1 MSEALELLSPVWKH
15 KSTIQPVRGSGC
27 HLYDAAGQEYLDF
40 TCGIGVTNTG
50 HAHPRV
56 VQAIQQQAERLL
68 FGQINIV
75 IPPITLQLA
84 EQLNKITPTEIN
96 RFFFTNSGAEAI
108 ESAVKLS
115 RHATGRRN
123 LIVFQGSFHGRT
135 AQTMAMTTSKTIYRH
150 RYQPLPS
157 AVFVTPFPAAK
168 ELGMEEPAAAEFAL
182 GQLWALLA
190 SQSAPDETAAII
202 IEPVLGEGGY
212 VPAPRSFLQGLR
224 KICDETGILLVVDE
238 VQSGF
243 GRTGRFF
250 AFEHADITPDLIV
263 MAKGL
268 GSGMPISA
276 LGARQE
282 LMERWEPGT
291 HGGTYG
297 GGSAVA
303 IAAACAT
310 IETIQEEGL
319 LQNAARIGDQLQ
331 RGLHHLRESY
341 PAISDVRG
349 LGAMVG
355 CEFSDAQGQPDTATA
370 SAVADACLQHNLLL
384 LTCGTHDNV
393 IRWIPPLVAT
403 REETNQALEVF
414 ATALAEVIGA

>member
-1 MSEALELLSPVWKH
+1 MSDALQRLATVWKH
-15 KSTIQPVRGSGC
+15 KSTIQPVRGEGC
-27 HLYDAAGQEYLDF
+27 YLYDTDGGAYLDF
-40 TCGIGVTNTG
+40 TCGIGVTNNG
-50 HAHPRV
+50 HSHPRV
-56 VQAIQQQAERLL
+56 VQAIQQQAQQLI

-75 IPPITLQLA
+75 IPPVTLRLA
-84 EQLNKITPTEIN
+84 ELLDEITPPEIN
-96 RFFFTNSGAEAI
+96 NFFFTNSDAEAI
-108 ESAVKLS
+108 ESAVKLA

-123 LIVFQGSFHGRT
+123 LIVYQGSFHGRT

-157 AVFVTPFPAAK
+157 AVFVTPFPATK
-168 ELGMEEPAAAEFAL
+168 ELRMDERRASEYAL
-182 GQLWALLA
+182 QQLRALLA
-190 SQSAPDETAAII
+190 GQSAPDETAAII

-212 VPAPRSFLQGLR
+212 VPAPAVYLQGLR
-224 KICDETGILLVVDE
+224 QLCDETGILLIVDE

-250 AFEHADITPDLIV
+250 AFEHAGITPDIIV

-276 LGARQE
+276 IGARSE

-310 IETIQEEGL
+310 VEVIREEGL
-319 LQNAARIGDQLQ
+319 IENSARIGEQIQ
-331 RGLHHLRESY
+331 RRLHHLRESY

-355 CEFSDAQGQPDTATA
+355 CEFSDGAGQPDTATA
-370 SAVADACLQHNLLL
+370 AAVATACQERNLLL
-384 LTCGTHDNV
+384 LTCGTFDNT

-403 REETNQALEVF
+403 REETARALAIFGE
-414 ATALAEVIGA
+414 ALAEVCCD

>member
-1 MSEALELLSPVWKH
+1 MSDALQRLAPVWKH
-15 KSTIQPVRGSGC
+15 KSTIQPVRGEGC
-27 HLYDAAGQEYLDF
+27 YLYDADGGAYLDF

-50 HAHPRV
+50 HSHPRV
-56 VQAIQQQAERLL
+56 VQAIQQQAQQLI

-75 IPPITLQLA
+75 IPPVTLRLA
-84 EQLNKITPTEIN
+84 ELLDEITPPEIN
-96 RFFFTNSGAEAI
+96 NFFFTNSGAEAI
-108 ESAVKLS
+108 ESAVKLA

-123 LIVFQGSFHGRT
+123 LIVYQGSFHGRT

-157 AVFVTPFPAAK
+157 AVFVAPFPATK
-168 ELGMEEPAAAEFAL
+168 ELRMDERRASEYAL
-182 GQLWALLA
+182 QQLRALLA
-190 SQSAPDETAAII
+190 GQSAPDETAAII

-212 VPAPRSFLQGLR
+212 VPAPAAYLQGLR
-224 KICDETGILLVVDE
+224 QLCDETGILLIVDE

-250 AFEHADITPDLIV
+250 AFEHAGITPDIIV

-276 LGARQE
+276 VGARSE

-310 IETIQEEGL
+310 VEVIREEGL
-319 LQNAARIGDQLQ
+319 IENSARIGEQIQ

-355 CEFSDAQGQPDTATA
+355 CEFSDGAGQPDTATA
-370 SAVADACLQHNLLL
+370 AAVATACQERNLLL
-384 LTCGTHDNV
+384 LTCGTFDNT

-403 REETNQALEVF
+403 REETARALAIFGE
-414 ATALAEVIGA
+414 ALAEVCGD